1 MLKKWNLMIAGVLLA
16 MGMTA
21 CGTDNSEEA
30 SSGETSGTS
39 GDSAAEESASSEGNA
54 SEEDANGE
62 STEAEEI
69 TVSHELGETTVPKNP
84 EDVVV
89 FDFGSLDTLDTLG
102 VDVAGLPKG
111 TVPGYLSQY
120 DSSEYE
126 NAGGIKEPDFEKI
139 AAMEPG
145 LIIISGRQSGAY
157 EELSEIAPTIYMQ
170 VDTQNYWDSFASN
183 AQTLGEI
190 FGESDQ
196 VDEKLASI
204 EDKVESL
211 EEEAS
216 SADGEALVALANNG
230 ELSAYGAGS
239 RFGVIHDEFG
249 FAQVDENIE
258 TSTHGQSVSFEYV
271 KEKNPEYLFVID
283 RTAVVGGDVSAEE
296 VIENELTEQTKAYKN
311 DNIVYLNPEYWY
323 ISGGGLQ
330 SVPAM
335 VEQASAALE

>member
-1 MLKKWNLMIAGVLLA
+1 MNKWKLMMAGGMLVL
-16 MGMTA
+16 GMTA
-21 CGTDNSEEA
+21 CGSEDSGEA
-30 SSGETSGTS
+30 SGGETADAS
-39 GDSAAEESASSEGNA
+39 GDSAAEETT
-54 SEEDANGE
+54 EEE
-62 STEAEEI
+62 STETEEV

-102 VDVAGLPKG
+102 VDVAGVPKVN
-111 TVPGYLSQY
+111 VPEYLSQY

-170 VDTQNYWDSFASN
+170 VDTEDYWNSFASN

-190 FGESDQ
+190 FGKEDQ
-196 VDEKLASI
+196 VEEELASI
-204 EDKVESL
+204 EEEVESL

-216 SADGEALVALANNG
+216 SLDGEALVVLANNG

-249 FAQVDENIE
+249 FPQADENIE
-258 TSTHGQSVSFEYV
+258 ASTHGQSVSFEYV
-271 KEKNPEYLFVID
+271 KEEDPDYLFVID
-283 RTAVVGGDVSAEE
+283 RGAVVGGDTTAEE
-296 VIENELTEQTKAYKN
+296 VIENELTERTSAYEN
-311 DNIVYLNPEYWY
+311 DNIIYLNPEYWY

-335 VEQASAALE
+335 AEQASEALE